1 MPNPNPVQASVFI
14 ATSLDGFIARPD
26 GGLDWL
32 MGDGAEGPHGY
43 EEFIATVDAIVLGR
57 NTYEIVLGFD
67 AWPYHAGMPVFVLSG
82 REIPPAPA
90 GVQVKRLSGEPAEIL
105 TTLGGLGMQ
114 HVYVDGGIT
123 IQRFLRAG
131 LIQRMV
137 ITRIPVLLGAGI
149 PLFGVVDRDIRL
161 ERVPGPAY
169 PGIEQSTYRVLPPA

>member
-1 MPNPNPVQASVFI
+1 
-14 ATSLDGFIARPD
+14 
-26 GGLDWL
+26 

-67 AWPYHAGMPVFVLSG
+67 AWPYHAEMPVYVLSS
-82 REIPPAPA
+82 RELPPAPA
-90 GVQVKRLSGEPAEIL
+90 GVQVERLSGEPAAIL
-105 TTLGGLGMQ
+105 ATLGEREMR

-137 ITRIPVLLGAGI
+137 ITRIPVLLGDGI
-149 PLFGVVDRDIRL
+149 PLFGPLEKDIRL
-161 ERVPGPAY
+161 ERVPNPAY
-169 PGIEQSTYRVLPPA
+169 PGIEQSAYRVLA